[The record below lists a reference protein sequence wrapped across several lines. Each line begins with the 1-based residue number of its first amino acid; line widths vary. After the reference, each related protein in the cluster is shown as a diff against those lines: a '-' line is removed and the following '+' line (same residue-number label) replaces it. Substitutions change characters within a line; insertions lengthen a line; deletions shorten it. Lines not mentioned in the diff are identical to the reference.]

1 MFKEDGV
8 DKINFGDKALVYDP
22 SFRFLMTSKLPNPHF
37 LPETCIKT
45 TVINFSVTFKGLED
59 QLLVDVINNLQPDLE
74 IQRDR
79 LVVEI
84 AQKKNDL
91 FQKQSW
97 ILKELAES
105 NSETI
110 LDNEFLIETLEIAKH
125 KSINTKQDLDDA
137 EKVESQ
143 IEKTRNMHREVA
155 VRGSIHYFCIV
166 DMSFINEMYQ
176 NSLHYFKKLFNEAI
190 EKIPVHGDTK
200 SINSMLKE
208 SITLDLYQKICIG
221 LFEEHK
227 IVYAFLICTSIK
239 RSENKIQEAYWNL
252 LLRGALLNDRV
263 G

>member
-1 MFKEDGV
+1 
-8 DKINFGDKALVYDP
+8 
-22 SFRFLMTSKLPNPHF
+22 
-37 LPETCIKT
+37 
-45 TVINFSVTFKGLED
+45 
-59 QLLVDVINNLQPDLE
+59 
-74 IQRDR
+74 
-79 LVVEI
+79 
-84 AQKKNDL
+84 
-91 FQKQSW
+91 
-97 ILKELAES
+97 LKELAES

-155 VRGSIHYFCIV
+155 VRGSILYFCIV

-176 NSLHYFKKLFNEAI
+176 NSLQYFKKLFNEAI
-190 EKIPVHGDTK
+190 EKVPVHGDTK
-200 SINSMLKE
+200 SINTMLKD

-252 LLRGALLNDRV
+252 LLRGALLNDKV
-263 G
+263 GQPIKPDNLQYLVTDAQWDFICAL